1 MGRRSPRP
9 TIADVAE
16 AAGVS
21 TGTASKALNGTGRLR
36 AETRQDVL
44 QAASALGFVPRPRA
58 DPAAD
63 SLSYT
68 VGLLTTDSFSRFA
81 SPIMLGVEDAMGA
94 GRVSVLLADG
104 RGDAIRERHHVQTF
118 LARRV
123 DAIIVTGRRAEPRP
137 PIGAN
142 LSVPVCYV
150 LSRSQRPEDLSIVVD
165 DEQGARLAIAH
176 LVSLGRTRIA
186 YVSGPEKH
194 LSARLRQSG
203 MINELRL
210 HGLEPVE
217 HLATWGEWS
226 EAWGRQAAGILHRSG
241 VPFDAVF
248 CGSDQIARG
257 MVEQLQHLGRRVPQE
272 VSVVGFDN
280 WDVIALASRPTLTTV
295 DLQLSDLG
303 RIAAQS
309 ILRSLAGEQ
318 LSGLAKHEC
327 RLVVRESTSLAGD

>member
-1 MGRRSPRP
+1 MGARRPRP
-9 TIADVAE
+9 TLANVAE
-16 AAGVS
+16 VAGVS
-21 TGTASKALNGTGRLR
+21 IGTASKALNGTGRLR
-36 AETRQDVL
+36 EETRQEVL
-44 QAASALGFVPRPRA
+44 RAASALGFVPRPRVT
-58 DPAAD
+58 PSTE

-68 VGLLTTDSFSRFA
+68 VGLLTTDNFSRFA

-104 RGDAIRERHHVQTF
+104 RGDAIRERHHLQTF
-118 LARRV
+118 LARKV

-137 PIGAN
+137 PIGDS

-150 LSRSQRPEDLSIVVD
+150 LSRSQRPEDLSIVID
-165 DEQGARLAIAH
+165 DAQGAGLAIAH

-203 MINELRL
+203 MLAELRKY
-210 HGLEPVE
+210 GLDPVE

-241 VPFDAVF
+241 TQFDAVF

-257 MVEQLQHLGRRVPQE
+257 MVEQLQRLGRRVPHD

-280 WDVIALASRPTLTTV
+280 WDVMALASRPTLTTI

-309 ILRSLAGEQ
+309 ILRALSGEQ

-327 RLVVRESTSLAGD
+327 RLVVRESTALATD